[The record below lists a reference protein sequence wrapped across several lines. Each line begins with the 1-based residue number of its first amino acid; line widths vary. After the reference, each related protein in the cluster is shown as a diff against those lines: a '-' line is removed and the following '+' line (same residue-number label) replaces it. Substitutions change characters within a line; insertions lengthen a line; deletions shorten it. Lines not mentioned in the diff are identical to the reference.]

1 MSRGRQKGWNLQVT
15 KFTSY
20 GEKSMGEREEYSQG
34 WGSGSHTTSRLPL
47 PPFGAPGAT
56 VVIRAACL
64 SCQSTR
70 KAQKFVPL
78 WDFIRRFTDKI
89 KGRRPF
95 FPNATAPGA

>member
-1 MSRGRQKGWNLQVT
+1 MSRGPAKRMESASDQIYELR
-15 KFTSY
+15 
-20 GEKSMGEREEYSQG
+20 EKSTGEREEYSQG

-47 PPFGAPGAT
+47 PPFGVPGAT
-56 VVIRAACL
+56 VVIRGACL

-78 WDFIRRFTDKI
+78 WDFIRRITDKI
-89 KGRRPF
+89 NGRRPF